1 MVVEARYSHWPNG
14 QLRLRRAI
22 LVSRVWGMFKNMAMG
37 CHGSS
42 KFTPLQSC
50 MYRCLCMLKIAEA
63 CMAQENW
70 ERSTCGPQPSSCFI
84 SWSHCQSV
92 QTIYS
97 TAIYHKLFHGAICA
111 ISSIDIW
118 QPGPSSTSGSKSGL
132 TPAAQVMGPK
142 ASGGTTT
149 SWEMVACTALH
160 LTLVFPCKSYQCI
173 YSTYVHLLRES
184 SWHGFWPTLLPG
196 CWEHVALRCKAV
208 ASDVAESLIV
218 LFFLLHCTSW
228 EVATEIFHNM
238 CSGDTASICKLFV
251 LGC

>member
-1 MVVEARYSHWPNG
+1 MSHSRDVCMSCCKVQTLMVVEARYSRWPNG

-22 LVSRVWGMFKNMAMG
+22 LVSRVWGMLKNMAMG

-132 TPAAQVMGPK
+132 TPAAQVMGP
-142 ASGGTTT
+142 SGGTST
-149 SWEMVACTALH
+149 SWEKSSASSSLVWVQNAILH
-160 LTLVFPCKSYQCI
+160 VLQKRKSEWSNLQA
-173 YSTYVHLLRES
+173 
-184 SWHGFWPTLLPG
+184 GTLL
-196 CWEHVALRCKAV
+196 
-208 ASDVAESLIV
+208 V
-218 LFFLLHCTSW
+218 LFLMFFTFETFRNH
-228 EVATEIFHNM
+228 VVI
-238 CSGDTASICKLFV
+238 G
-251 LGC
+251 